1 MRRTI
6 RPAST
11 IAALAALAL
20 GATACT
26 AGTEGDSDI
35 GKGGVDKATTIEF
48 WHFFA
53 DREAKVIEEVVKD
66 FEKKNDKITVV
77 IKSGQD
83 DEKMKQA
90 ISAGKA
96 VDVGLSY
103 STDIVGTFCSKKA
116 WQDLGPYIERD
127 KVDLDQFPEVVQG
140 YTAYKG
146 TQCSMPMLADV
157 YGLYYNKDLLKAGGF
172 TEPPKTMSELAA
184 MGDKLTKL
192 DARGNIVQAG
202 FVPLM
207 EQFYEN
213 SAAHIGP
220 SFGAKWFDESGKP
233 LLSSD
238 PAWAEMLRWQ
248 KALVDKHGVAKWKK
262 FAAGAGD
269 EYSANNAFQTGKVA
283 MNIDGEYRTAF
294 IKDQS
299 PKLNYGTAP
308 LPVADNKSDLYGSGY
323 VTGNIMGIGRGSKSP
338 EAAWQLIKYLS
349 TDTDA
354 IIKLSDGLRNI
365 PTTTEALE
373 KTSLKDDENFKPFLE
388 IFQNPKSSHVP
399 GTPNGAA
406 PQDTFATMIDKWQ
419 SGQVKD
425 LDAELKKLDEQIQK
439 ELKLAGA

>member
-1 MRRTI
+1 VRRTS

-11 IAALAALAL
+11 IAVIAALAL

-26 AGTEGDSDI
+26 ADTGDKSDI
-35 GKGGVDKATTIEF
+35 GKGGVTEPTTIEF

-53 DREAKVIEEVVKD
+53 DREAKVIEGVVKD
-66 FEKKNDKITVV
+66 FQAKNPKITVN

-90 ISAGKA
+90 ISAGQA

-116 WQDLGPYIERD
+116 WRDLGPYIERD
-127 KVDLDQFPEVVQG
+127 KVDLEDFPEVVRG

-157 YGLYYNKDLLKAGGF
+157 YGLYYNKDLLKAGGY

-184 MGDKLTKL
+184 MSDKLTKL
-192 DARGNIVQAG
+192 DAKGNIVQAG

-207 EQFYEN
+207 PFYEN
-213 SAAHIGP
+213 VASHLGP

-233 LLSSD
+233 LIGTD
-238 PAWAEMLRWQ
+238 PAWAEMLKWQ
-248 KALVDKHGVAKWKK
+248 KALLDKHGVKKWQK
-262 FAAGAGD
+262 FAAGAG
-269 EYSANNAFQTGKVA
+269 EEFSANNGFQTGKVA
-283 MNIDGEYRTAF
+283 INIDGEYRGAF
-294 IKDQS
+294 IKADA
-299 PKLNYGTAP
+299 PKLNYGTA
-308 LPVADNKSDLYGSGY
+308 LMPVADSKSDLYGSGY

-354 IIKLSDGLRNI
+354 IVKLADGLRNI
-365 PTTTEALE
+365 PTTKAALE
-373 KTSLKDDENFKPFLE
+373 KSSLKDDELFKPFIE
-388 IFQNPKSSHVP
+388 IFNNPKSSSIP
-399 GTPNGAA
+399 ATPNGAA
-406 PQDTFATMIDKWQ
+406 PQNTFATFIDSWQ
-419 SGQVKD
+419 TGKVPNLETGLKGVDTQIEKD
-425 LDAELKKLDEQIQK
+425 
-439 ELKLAGA
+439 LKLAGA

>member
-1 MRRTI
+1 VRLTSRPARTI
-6 RPAST
+6 AVA
-11 IAALAALAL
+11 AALVL
-20 GATACT
+20 GASACT
-26 AGTEGDSDI
+26 ADTGTESDV
-35 GKGGVDKATTIEF
+35 GKGGVTEPTTIEF

-66 FEKKNDKITVV
+66 FEKKNDKITVT

-90 ISAGKA
+90 IAAGQA

-103 STDIVGTFCSKKA
+103 STDIVGTFCSKNA
-116 WQDLGPYIERD
+116 WRDLKPYIERD
-127 KVDLDQFPEVVQG
+127 KVDLDQFPEVVRG

-146 TQCSMPMLADV
+146 VQCSMPMLADV
-157 YGLYYNKDLLKAGGF
+157 YGLYYNKDLLKAGGY

-192 DARGNIVQAG
+192 DAKGNIVQAG

-207 EQFYEN
+207 PFYEN
-213 SAAHIGP
+213 VASHLGP
-220 SFGAKWFDESGKP
+220 SWGAEWFDKDGKP
-233 LLSSD
+233 TLSTD
-238 PAWAEMLRWQ
+238 PGWAEMLKWQ

-269 EYSANNAFQTGKVA
+269 EFSADNAFMRGKVA
-283 MNIDGEYRTAF
+283 LNIDGEYRQAF
-294 IKDQS
+294 IKADT
-299 PKLNYGTAP
+299 PNLNYGTAVM
-308 LPVADNKSDLYGSGY
+308 PVADDKSDLYGSGY

-354 IIKLSDGLRNI
+354 IVKLSDGLRNI
-365 PTTTEALE
+365 PTTNAALKE
-373 KTSLKDDENFKPFLE
+373 SSLKDDELFKPFIE
-388 IFQNPKSSHVP
+388 VFENPKSSSIP
-399 GTPNGAA
+399 ATPNGAA
-406 PQDTFATMIDKWQ
+406 PQNTFQTFIDNWQ
-419 SGQVKD
+419 SGKVPD
-425 LDAELKKLDEQIQK
+425 LQKGLEGVDAQIEK